1 MYILNI
7 EGNPMYGNDSEI
19 KKYTFRDRKF
29 VDSAGNVVEYYIYHR
44 QEDPTLFLS
53 IKEGSYDNQSVEE
66 LFDFL
71 YDMNLPVSVENSNW
85 ID

>member
-1 MYILNI
+1 
-7 EGNPMYGNDSEI
+7 MYGNDSEI
-19 KKYTFRDRKF
+19 KKYTFQDRKF

-53 IKEGSYDNQSVEE
+53 INEGSYDNQSVEE

>member
-1 MYILNI
+1 MFD
-7 EGNPMYGNDSEI
+7 NDSEI
-19 KKYTFRDRKF
+19 QKYTFQDRKF

-53 IKEGSYDNQSVEE
+53 INEGCYDKQSVEE

-85 ID
+85 IN

>member
-1 MYILNI
+1 MYILTK
-7 EGNPMYGNDSEI
+7 GNTMYGNDAEI
-19 KKYTFRDRKF
+19 EKYTFQDRKF

-53 IKEGSYDNQSVEE
+53 INGGCYDKESVEE

-85 ID
+85 IE

>member
-1 MYILNI
+1 MYD
-7 EGNPMYGNDSEI
+7 NDQNVSR
-19 KKYTFRDRKF
+19 YTFKDRKF
-29 VDSAGNVVEYYIYHR
+29 VDSRGDVIEYFIYHR
-44 QEDPTLFLS
+44 EEDPTLFLS
-53 IKEGSYDNQSVEE
+53 IKEGCYDKEGVEE